1 MAPSIDDGDILAV
14 DSSQTKHS
22 NLHDKIVVVSH
33 KNKGLSVSRF
43 KHVDGVEV
51 LESDNRDYESIV
63 FSKGR
68 AWQAVG
74 KVLWL
79 VRQTP

>member
-63 FSKGR
+63 LSKEQSLAGS
-68 AWQAVG
+68 G
-74 KVLWL
+74 KSFV
-79 VRQTP
+79 VS